1 MLCNYCRKALSLLA
15 VAATLTGCGLDSL
28 MTAGGNQS
36 SPVIAEAPAA
46 VQREYRKAMTLM
58 LNGDREAAEQR
69 LRAFIAEHP
78 EYGNAYVNLAI
89 LLDEQGETDA
99 AVELL
104 EQAIAAD
111 GSNVYALN
119 RIGLMQRRA
128 GDFAAAEQSW
138 LEATRVAPDY
148 PNAWYNL
155 GVLYDLY
162 LRDLTAAVD
171 HYQRYQDLTE
181 TAPDAGVDR
190 WIADLQRRI
199 GDAPKTANATEAL

>member
-1 MLCNYCRKALSLLA
+1 MLCNYCRKALPMLA
-15 VAATLTGCGLDSL
+15 AAVTLTGCGLDGL
-28 MTAGGNQS
+28 MTAGNDS
-36 SPVIAEAPAA
+36 ATPVIAEAPAA

-58 LNGDREAAEQR
+58 LNGDRDAAEQR

-99 AVELL
+99 AIDLL
-104 EQAIAAD
+104 EQAVTAD

-119 RIGLMQRRA
+119 RLGLIQRRL

-162 LRDLTAAVD
+162 LRDLSAAVD
-171 HYQRYQDLTE
+171 HYQRYQDLT
-181 TAPDAGVDR
+181 TAAPDAGVDR

>member
-1 MLCNYCRKALSLLA
+1 MLCNYCRKALPL
-15 VAATLTGCGLDSL
+15 VAAAITLAGCSFDSL
-28 MTAGGNQS
+28 MTAGNDAS
-36 SPVIAEAPAA
+36 TPVIAEAPAA

-58 LNGDREAAEQR
+58 LNGDREAAEER
-69 LRAFIAEHP
+69 LRAFIADHP
-78 EYGNAYVNLAI
+78 EYGNASVNLAI

-104 EQAIAAD
+104 QQAVAAD
-111 GSNVYALN
+111 DGNVFALN
-119 RIGLMQRRA
+119 RLGLIQRRA

-162 LRDLTAAVD
+162 LRDLGAAVD
-171 HYQRYQDLTE
+171 HYQRYQDLTAE
-181 TAPDAGVDR
+181 TPDAGVDR

-199 GDAPKTANATEAL
+199 GDAPKTANATESL